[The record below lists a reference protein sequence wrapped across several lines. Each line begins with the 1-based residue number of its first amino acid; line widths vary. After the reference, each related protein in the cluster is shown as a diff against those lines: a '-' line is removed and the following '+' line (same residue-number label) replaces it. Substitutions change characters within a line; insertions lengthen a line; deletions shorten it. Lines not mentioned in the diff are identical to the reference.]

1 MRKSTGNNVEKAQLM
16 DFQELQRYLG
26 VGRQAAA
33 EFGRRCRRCDVGVKR
48 YFLRES
54 VEAEFA
60 KALAEGRL
68 V

>member
-16 DFQELQRYLG
+16 DFQELQKYLG

-33 EFGRRCRRCDVGVKR
+33 EFGRRCRRCDVGIKR
-48 YFLRES
+48 FYLRSS
-54 VEAEFA
+54 VEAELE